1 MIFLSNAAGEITAAI
16 PETINQGSIGVNK
29 IVLIAPFPA
38 NSVVSAT
45 FTLPNGIK
53 IYPRY
58 VDGVREENYPYLM
71 GVVEKFGDEGLV
83 IDGVT
88 VNAWQL
94 TLDKAITQIAGK
106 VTVQFLITT
115 ASGGV
120 TEGGG
125 EVGILP
131 GTEFVLA
138 TTSATLPIN
147 RGNAYI
153 SPSVA
158 PSQFELIEQYL
169 AAAKLAEENA
179 KTSANT
185 AKEFY
190 MDASAEADR
199 AAAEA
204 DRAKL
209 EADRYSP
216 WDVVANQET
225 ALVVLNGMANTGL
238 KSYLFLNVDFTEL
251 NLNSFINGDGIP
263 QINIANSIEKLEF
276 RGCTFESVQDA
287 PLALKFFYQ
296 GSQCSISGAKGDEL
310 VIQGFTDVIDCRAK
324 LIHDCEYV
332 TACDAVTI
340 YGCESVT
347 DTTASLF
354 KECIFVDPFT
364 VIGFVPSED
373 VGKVATLTDDGTYK
387 PERLAKTIRAV
398 VNPNNFKIR
407 IAIDDVN
414 GIEMSGAEIDL
425 PLESVVVGANVSE
438 DGTKLI
444 LTLQNGNTVDVP
456 IADIFRGVATEGYVN
471 DTVGQAIDNLK
482 PYDVETE
489 KVNLGYQ
496 QTYLK
501 LTIDN
506 LLDGNYE
513 SFQPFDMVCVGS
525 DGYPLSSLCTV
536 TVEQYDE
543 VRMLV
548 YDSKHQTTHLYPQY
562 YLSEDGNV
570 YLYFSTNAEY
580 LQVFIRG
587 LVEKCTGAT
596 LEIVDTLPSDVLDI
610 SIEKHITE
618 DYVSYTANG
627 VTQKRPIGN
636 TNTPYSI
643 VCRTSSGGINVRTPA
658 SGAVYTDTEAVN
670 YKYLRDVMLPEA
682 LANAGGGGGNA
693 NIDVTAEVGQTI
705 IVKEVDANGKPT
717 KWESAD
723 YQERICWTDET
734 VILPETTEEA
744 VDDGEGLMV
753 ATLPEFTLVGRKKYL
768 VNYNGTEYECECAE
782 LDMGDGTFVYVLGNM
797 SAVDETFF
805 PTGEPFVINTLPSEG
820 LYMLLPLDGATT
832 VTVSIIGD
840 EVDPIPQKYVTNAFP
855 YYIDITG
862 TGTTDDPYV
871 CANTVAEVVSA
882 YSAGR
887 LLTVRVN
894 HSTTQPFTTLYL
906 PHYGTMTYYT
916 TSGQLFHIF
925 EFFYFSLRGGVDVN
939 AMITEIFLTPKAD
952 GTYKVTENY
961 PDFE

>member
-16 PETINQGSIGVNK
+16 PETINQGSVGVNK

-71 GVVEKFGDEGLV
+71 GVVEAFGDKGLI

-125 EVGILP
+125 DVGILP

-153 SPSVA
+153 SPSVDQ
-158 PSQFELIEQYL
+158 SDFDTITQYL

-179 KTSANT
+179 QTSANT

-190 MDASAEADR
+190 MDASDEADR
-199 AAAEA
+199 AEAEA

-216 WDVVANQET
+216 WDVVATQET
-225 ALVVLNGMANTGL
+225 ALAVLNGMANTAL
-238 KSYLFLNVDFTEL
+238 KSYLFLNVDFTKL
-251 NLNSFINGDGIP
+251 NLNSFIVDGMP

-276 RGCTFESVQDA
+276 RGCTFESVQGV

-296 GSQCSISGAKGDEL
+296 GSQCSISGANGDEL

-324 LIHDCEYV
+324 LIQDCEYV
-332 TACDAVTI
+332 TACDAVTLDD
-340 YGCESVT
+340 CESVT
-347 DTTASLF
+347 DTTANTF
-354 KECIFVDPFT
+354 TNCIFVDPFT
-364 VIGFVPSED
+364 VIGFVPSDD
-373 VGKVATLTDDGTYK
+373 VGKVATLTDDGSYK
-387 PERLAKTIRAV
+387 PERLAKTIRAA
-398 VNPNNFKIR
+398 VNPNNFKIK

-414 GIEMSGAEIDL
+414 GIEMSEAEIDL
-425 PLESVVVGANVSE
+425 PLESVVVGATVSD

-456 IADIFRGVATEGYVN
+456 IGDIFRGIATEGYVN
-471 DTVGQAIDNLK
+471 YTVGQAIDNLK
-482 PYDVETE
+482 PYDVATE

-506 LLDGNYE
+506 LLDGHYE
-513 SFQPFDMVCVGS
+513 SFQPFDMVCLGS

-536 TVEQYDE
+536 TVESYDS
-543 VRMLV
+543 VKMLV
-548 YDSKHQTTHLYPQY
+548 YNTKSVADNLCPKY
-562 YLSEDGNV
+562 YTSEDGNV
-570 YLYFSTNAEY
+570 YLYFDTYYEY
-580 LQVFIRG
+580 LQVYIRG

-596 LEIVDTLPSDVLDI
+596 LEIVEALPDDI
-610 SIEKHITE
+610 RDINIEKHLNE
-618 DYVSYTANG
+618 DYVSYTADG
-627 VTQKRPIGN
+627 VTQKRPIGFEIK
-636 TNTPYSI
+636 PYSI
-643 VCRTSSGGINVRTPA
+643 VCRNSLGEIPVNRFTSDDAAVSKSYVR
-658 SGAVYTDTEAVN
+658 DT
-670 YKYLRDVMLPEA
+670 LIPQA
-682 LANAGGGGGNA
+682 LENAGGGNA

-723 YQERICWTDET
+723 YQERICWSKDILLYDGTPDWDGGQMSFTAPAPT
-734 VILPETTEEA
+734 VGAIYRVTW
-744 VDDGEGLMV
+744 
-753 ATLPEFTLVGRKKYL
+753 R
-768 VNYNGTEYECECAE
+768 GTEYTCVCIPISGIPVIGNVSLAQGS
-782 LDMGDGTFVYVLGNM
+782 GD
-797 SAVDETFF
+797 
-805 PTGEPFVINTLPSEG
+805 TGEPFVMM
-820 LYMLLPLDGATT
+820 YMDGMWVFGPLDDTT
-832 VTVSIIGD
+832 ASIHITIVG
-840 EVDPIPQKYVTNAFP
+840 EEFTPIPAKYITNAFP
-855 YYIDITG
+855 YYVEIFVDNLSS
-862 TGTTDDPYV
+862 TTYT
-871 CANTVAEVVSA
+871 CNETVANLEAIYASGRAIVLRTVVSNEKIVMPA
-882 YSAGR
+882 GSVYNLCYVMPAGSESNLFSPHATNFIFSSA
-887 LLTVRVN
+887 
-894 HSTTQPFTTLYL
+894 FTANNVGIIWLY
-906 PHYGTMTYYT
+906 PN
-916 TSGQLFHIF
+916 
-925 EFFYFSLRGGVDVN
+925 E
-939 AMITEIFLTPKAD
+939 D
-952 GTYKVTENY
+952 GTYTIK
-961 PDFE
+961 DSLD